1 MPSGTLFLAL
11 LFVLALLLPPSL
23 QAADEPQ
30 QLDTTLTQ
38 TLAAAPR
45 WQALLHINRGAT
57 LRSRKRSY
65 VDDEQFFLAADGR
78 RNTHQELLAS
88 IAQLQPAESEQRCR
102 FPARYRYLAEAL
114 NWQQEQPFGHC
125 EEYLEWRSSV
135 PDASV
140 VLVFPAAYLNSPSSM
155 FGHTLLRFDAPDQQS
170 DWYAWAVN
178 FGALVTAAD
187 NSIFYIYRGLA
198 GGYPG
203 RFSTVSYVRKIQE
216 YANLENRDMWE
227 YRLGLNSEEISWMID
242 HLWELKDVDFD
253 YYFLDENCSFRLL
266 ELIEVARPA
275 ADLLSEL
282 RFAEV
287 PVNTVR
293 TIDEAGLIASRIY
306 RPSKA
311 VELEQA
317 GEALSAAERRL
328 AVRLMKDPTVAESAE
343 FRALPT
349 EQRHLVA
356 RAAYQSL
363 RFRDRTREATEQGA
377 AQSYALLR
385 LIRDNP
391 VVELPT
397 VRPPQPPEQGHATQL
412 LALSGGQRE
421 DQDFAELQYRLTY
434 HDWLDNH
441 QGFLD
446 GAWIEALNL
455 RVRREESDRWRLWEL
470 DLVNIRSLAPRT
482 TFVRPISWFVHAG
495 IDRPEVAGQ
504 RDATRFVRGGPGL
517 AWRVGGW
524 LPYGYLQAR
533 AENNDNIDPFINTA
547 AGAEL
552 GVLRHGDH
560 YSLHLAAESFY
571 FADDQYRH
579 RLQAGVQVPI
589 SQQNGIRFSASHDEW
604 RGGRENTW
612 KVTWRYYFN

>member
-1 MPSGTLFLAL
+1 MPPGILLSITLFLL
-11 LFVLALLLPPSL
+11 IFVSSGKVSASSL
-23 QAADEPQ
+23 ED
-30 QLDTTLTQ
+30 
-38 TLAAAPR
+38 LAAEPR

-57 LRSRKRSY
+57 LRSRGKSY
-65 VDDEQFFLAADGR
+65 VDDARFFLAENGRADPLA
-78 RNTHQELLAS
+78 ELRVAAEVLAR
-88 IAQLQPAESEQRCR
+88 PAAPERCR
-102 FPARYRYLAEAL
+102 FPARYRYLAAAFDWREA
-114 NWQQEQPFGHC
+114 EPFAHC
-125 EEYLEWRSSV
+125 DEYQSWREGI

-155 FGHTLLRFDAPDQQS
+155 FGHTLLRFDAADQQS
-170 DWYAWAVN
+170 DWHAWAVN
-178 FGALVTAAD
+178 FGALVTADD

-227 YRLGLNSEEISWMID
+227 YRLDLSADEIGWMID

-266 ELIEVARPA
+266 ELLEVARPEV
-275 ADLLSEL
+275 DLLSSY

-293 TIDEAGLIASRIY
+293 AIENAGLIADRLY

-328 AVRLMKDPTVAESAE
+328 AVRLMKDVSLAEGAE
-343 FRALPT
+343 YRALP
-349 EQRHLVA
+349 EERRHLVA
-356 RAAYQSL
+356 RAAYQAA
-363 RFRDRTREATEQGA
+363 RFRDRTRDNNAQA
-377 AQSYALLR
+377 AANSYALLR
-385 LIRDNP
+385 LMHANAAP
-391 VVELPT
+391 ELAAI
-397 VRPPQPPEQGHATQL
+397 RPPEPPERGHATQM
-412 LALSGGQRE
+412 LAVSGGQRE
-421 DQDFAELQYRLTY
+421 GNGFAEIQYRLTY

-441 QGFLD
+441 RGFLD
-446 GAWIEALNL
+446 GAWIEALNV
-455 RVRREESDRWRLWEL
+455 RVRREESDRWRLWQM

-482 TFVRPISWFVHAG
+482 AFVRPTSWFVNAG

-517 AWRVGGW
+517 AWRVGRW

-533 AENNDNIDPFINTA
+533 VENNDNVDPFFNTGG
-547 AGAEL
+547 GAEL
-552 GVLRHGDH
+552 GVLRHGNR
-560 YSLHLAAESFY
+560 YSFHLSAESLY

-579 RLQAGVQVPI
+579 RGQIGLQLPLN
-589 SQQNGIRFSASHDEW
+589 QQNGIRLSALHDEW
-604 RGGRENTW
+604 RGGRESSW
-612 KVTWRYYFN
+612 MMTWRYYFD

>member
-1 MPSGTLFLAL
+1 MPSGILAL
-11 LFVLALLLPPSL
+11 IVTGLLILVSPRSALASDLE
-23 QAADEPQ
+23 D
-30 QLDTTLTQ
+30 
-38 TLAAAPR
+38 LAAAPR

-57 LRSRKRSY
+57 LRSRNKSY
-65 VDDEQFFLAADGR
+65 VDDSRFFLAENGRADPLA
-78 RNTHQELLAS
+78 ELQRAVEVLG
-88 IAQLQPAESEQRCR
+88 QPAAQERCL
-102 FPARYRYLAEAL
+102 FPARYRYLANAL
-114 NWQQEQPFGHC
+114 DWQDPEPFAHC
-125 EEYLEWRSSV
+125 DEYLIWRAGI

-155 FGHTLLRFDAPDQQS
+155 FGHTLLRFDAADQQT

-178 FGALVTAAD
+178 FGALVTAED

-216 YANLENRDMWE
+216 YAHLENRDMWE
-227 YRLGLNSEEISWMID
+227 YRLGLDADEIGWMID
-242 HLWELKDVDFD
+242 HLWELKDVDFA

-266 ELIEVARPA
+266 ELLEVARPEV
-275 ADLLSEL
+275 DLLSDY

-293 TIDEAGLIASRIY
+293 AIDRAGLIASRLY

-317 GEALSAAERRL
+317 GEVLSASERRL
-328 AVRLMKDPTVAESAE
+328 AVRLMKDASLAEESE
-343 FRALPT
+343 YQSLP
-349 EQRHLVA
+349 EARRHLVA
-356 RAAYQSL
+356 RAAYQAV
-363 RFRDRTREATEQGA
+363 RFRDRTRANSEQGA
-377 AQSYALLR
+377 ANSYALLR
-385 LIRDNP
+385 LMHANAAPEFPAIRAP
-391 VVELPT
+391 E
-397 VRPPQPPEQGHATQL
+397 PPERGHATQMI
-412 LALSGGQRE
+412 ALSGGQRDGRQKNNGFGE
-421 DQDFAELQYRLTY
+421 VQYRLTY

-441 QGFLD
+441 RGFLD

-455 RVRREESDRWRLWEL
+455 RVRREESDRWRLWQL

-482 TFVRPISWFVHAG
+482 AFVRPTSWFVHAG

-517 AWRVGGW
+517 AWRAGRW

-533 AENNDNIDPFINTA
+533 MENNDNLDPFINSG

-552 GVLRHGDH
+552 GVLRHGNH
-560 YSLHLAAESFY
+560 YSVHVSAESLY

-579 RLQAGVQVPI
+579 RGQVGLQVPI
-589 SQQNGIRFSASHDEW
+589 NQQNGIRLSALHDEW
-604 RGGRENTW
+604 RHGRETSW
-612 KVTWRYYFN
+612 MMTWRYYFD

>member
-1 MPSGTLFLAL
+1 MPPGIPAFIVFFLLILAL
-11 LFVLALLLPPSL
+11 PHSGSAS
-23 QAADEPQ
+23 
-30 QLDTTLTQ
+30 TLEE
-38 TLAAAPR
+38 LAAAPR
-45 WQALLHINRGAT
+45 WHALLHINRGAT
-57 LRSRKRSY
+57 LRSRDQSY
-65 VDDEQFFLAADGR
+65 VDDARFFLAESGR
-78 RNTHQELLAS
+78 SDPLAELQRSVEVLGQSGA
-88 IAQLQPAESEQRCR
+88 EQRCR

-114 NWQQEQPFGHC
+114 GWQEAEPFAHC
-125 EEYLEWRSSV
+125 DEYLSWRAGI

-155 FGHTLLRFDAPDQQS
+155 FGHTLLRFDAVDQQS
-170 DWYAWAVN
+170 DWHAWAVN
-178 FGALVTAAD
+178 FGALVTADD

-203 RFSTVSYVRKIQE
+203 RFSTVSYVSKIQE
-216 YANLENRDMWE
+216 YAHLENRDMWE
-227 YRLGLNSEEISWMID
+227 YRLGLDADEIGWMID

-266 ELIEVARPA
+266 ELLEVARPQV
-275 ADLLSEL
+275 DLLSDL

-293 TIDEAGLIASRIY
+293 AFEEAGLIASRLY

-317 GEALSAAERRL
+317 GEALSVAERRM
-328 AVRLMKDPTVAESAE
+328 AVRLMKDVSLADQAEYQ
-343 FRALPT
+343 ALPP
-349 EQRHLVA
+349 ERRHLVA
-356 RAAYQSL
+356 RAAYQAT
-363 RFRDRTREATEQGA
+363 RFRDRTRENNQQA
-377 AQSYALLR
+377 AANSYRLLQ
-385 LIRDNP
+385 LMHANTAPEPAAI
-391 VVELPT
+391 
-397 VRPPQPPEQGHATQL
+397 RPPQPPERGHATQM

-421 DQDFAELQYRLTY
+421 DNGFAEIQYRLTY

-441 QGFLD
+441 RGFLD

-455 RVRREESDRWRLWEL
+455 RVRREESDRWRLWQL

-482 TFVRPISWFVHAG
+482 AFVRPTSWFVHAG

-517 AWRVGGW
+517 AWRLGRW

-533 AENNDNIDPFINTA
+533 IENNDNVEPFINSA
-547 AGAEL
+547 GGAEL
-552 GVLRHGDH
+552 GLLRHGDH
-560 YSLHLAAESFY
+560 YSLHLSGESLY

-579 RLQAGVQVPI
+579 RGQIGVQLPVT
-589 SQQNGIRFSASHDEW
+589 QQNGIRLSAVHDEW
-604 RGGRENTW
+604 RGGRETSW
-612 KVTWRYYFN
+612 MMTWRYYFD

>member
-1 MPSGTLFLAL
+1 MPSGSPFVIFF
-11 LFVLALLLPPSL
+11 FVLAALLPLSL
-23 QAADEPQ
+23 QAADAQQ
-30 QLDTTLTQ
+30 QLDTAFTQ
-38 TLAAAPR
+38 ELAAEPR
-45 WQALLHINRGAT
+45 WQALLHVNRGAT

-65 VDDEQFFLAADGR
+65 IDDEKFFLAVDGR
-78 RNTHQELLAS
+78 RDTHQELLAS
-88 IAQLQPAESEQRCR
+88 IIQLQPAESELRCR

-114 NWQQEQPFGHC
+114 DWQQEQPFAHC
-125 EEYLEWRSSV
+125 EEYLEWRGSV

-178 FGALVTAAD
+178 FGALTSSAD

-227 YRLGLNSEEISWMID
+227 YRLGLDKEEISWMID

-266 ELIEVARPA
+266 ELIEVARPEV
-275 ADLLSEL
+275 DLLSDF

-293 TIDEAGLIASRIY
+293 AIDQAELIASRTY

-317 GEALSAAERRL
+317 GKALTAVERRL
-328 AVRLMKDPTVAESAE
+328 AVRLMKYSAVAESAE
-343 FRALPT
+343 FSALPGDR
-349 EQRHLVA
+349 RHLVA

-363 RFRDRTREATEQGA
+363 RFRDRSRDTAEQGA

-385 LIRDNP
+385 LMRDNP
-391 VVELPT
+391 IATLPE
-397 VRPPQPPEQGHATQL
+397 VQPPQPPEQGHATQL

-434 HDWLDNH
+434 HDWLDNNR
-441 QGFLD
+441 GFLD

-455 RVRREESDRWRLWEL
+455 RARREESDRWRLWEM
-470 DLVNIRSLAPRT
+470 DLINIRSLAPRT

-495 IDRPEVAGQ
+495 IDRPEVVGR

-533 AENNDNIDPFINTA
+533 AENNDNVDPFINTG

-552 GVLRHGDH
+552 GVLRHGEH
-560 YSLHLAAESFY
+560 YSAHLAAESFY

-579 RLQAGVQVPI
+579 RLQAGVQLSI
-589 SQQNGIRFSASHDEW
+589 NQQNGIRFSASHDEW

-612 KVTWRYYFN
+612 KVTWRHYFN